1 MNKEFN
7 DHCERQYRD
16 IVPIQDDSKDEKVL
30 CSGWSMRRKRNVLT
44 KQVCKWKARLNLHEG
59 QQEFSVN
66 YYDIYSPIV
75 SWFTCRSILIHALIH
90 K

>member
-7 DHCERQYRD
+7 DHCERQHRD

-44 KQVCKWKARLNLHEG
+44 KQVCKWKEFHQIRKRL
-59 QQEFSVN
+59 
-66 YYDIYSPIV
+66 
-75 SWFTCRSILIHALIH
+75 RKRMH
-90 K
+90 KGEKYTELFIRYLEVQSYCHHNE